1 MGLWRDNMRGHPAA
15 PRTHNIRMGGRVS
28 LFNYNPSIAGGAIS
42 VKRYTNA
49 HRLGKVLRKDA
60 QRTMTNIIGAEG
72 AGIKNPG
79 HHVGAMMG
87 VAPASSNHH
96 SNEHR
101 KRVREA
107 MEKQFGGGG
116 GHAKK
121 RRGGGGGGLYA

>member
-1 MGLWRDNMRGHPAA
+1 M
-15 PRTHNIRMGGRVS
+15 RMGGRVS
-28 LFNYNPSIAGGAIS
+28 LFNYNPSIAGGVIA
-42 VKRYTNA
+42 VKRYGRV
-49 HRLGKVLRKDA
+49 HPLGQVLRKDA

-72 AGIKNPG
+72 AGLKNPG

-116 GHAKK
+116 GGKGGK
-121 RRGGGGGGLYA
+121 RRRMAGGLYA